1 MKLDRFIRV
10 SIGVLIALLFVIA
23 IGALLF
29 VTESALNVWDRLLE
43 GPALLRYGYLAGM
56 AALLVAAAWLVVRLL
71 VRRKPAKRKEQAS
84 RPLTRDEIEARLR
97 AADEAGVETGAAD
110 EELRM
115 LAERQQTGSVHLC
128 FFGEISTG
136 KSSLLKALVPAADVA
151 ISAVGG
157 STLDIRHF
165 RWQNDNGVEVLLTD
179 VPGTAGI
186 DTGLDRVAEQEARR
200 AHVVLFVCDG
210 DLTRAEKTALERLL
224 ALGKPLVLVLNKSDR
239 YDAAEQALLM
249 ERLLEHVQ
257 ALGGDW
263 SRDQVVAVSAGGE
276 QELIE
281 RSADGTETVR
291 RRTRAADVGVLAV
304 AINRLLQRDRETL
317 D

>member
-1 MKLDRFIRV
+1 MAARRCASFRWIRFSGSLCAHETRPLHPREHRRADRAV
-10 SIGVLIALLFVIA
+10 LFVIA

-43 GPALLRYGYLAGM
+43 GPALLRYGYVAGM

-179 VPGTAGI
+179 YPV
-186 DTGLDRVAEQEARR
+186 
-200 AHVVLFVCDG
+200 
-210 DLTRAEKTALERLL
+210 LL
-224 ALGKPLVLVLNKSDR
+224 AS
-239 YDAAEQALLM
+239 
-249 ERLLEHVQ
+249 H
-257 ALGGDW
+257 
-263 SRDQVVAVSAGGE
+263 
-276 QELIE
+276 
-281 RSADGTETVR
+281 
-291 RRTRAADVGVLAV
+291 RA
-304 AINRLLQRDRETL
+304 
-317 D
+317 